1 MTTGL
6 GVPKVCMF
14 VKFFTLTHSSTDP
27 GVLNF
32 LSRQTERQRSQAF
45 QAARRKA
52 SKQRQPDGK
61 LILGL
66 EKRLDLWYNYYSKE
80 RDKSA
85 TSRRKEQTMKHTIY
99 SANTRQVA
107 FEGSAYE
114 CWKWLTSQLADGCY
128 YKTWEADG
136 ERYCDVGSVYIIR

>member
-1 MTTGL
+1 
-6 GVPKVCMF
+6 

-27 GVLNF
+27 GVPNF

-45 QAARRKA
+45 QAA
-52 SKQRQPDGK
+52 SKQTESLFKGLKNALTYGIIIIVGKGINLRQADG
-61 LILGL
+61 
-66 EKRLDLWYNYYSKE
+66 RSKI
-80 RDKSA
+80 
-85 TSRRKEQTMKHTIY
+85 MKHTIY
-99 SANTRQVA
+99 LARTRQVA

-114 CWKWLTSQLADGCY
+114 CWKWLTSQLADGCF